1 MADKKHFPAAKISC
15 VTYTQDMHHAGPPD
29 STPGLTIEVTD
40 CGAGEYLVLHAGHWA
55 IDSRE
60 AADELH
66 ATLLEMLA
74 GCRDG

>member
-1 MADKKHFPAAKISC
+1 MSKSLFMPAKISC

-74 GCRDG
+74 GCRDD

>member
-1 MADKKHFPAAKISC
+1 MAIKDSFMPAKISC
-15 VTYTQDMHHAGPPD
+15 ITYTQEMHNAGPRD
-29 STPGLTIEVTD
+29 ATVGLTIEVTD

>member
-1 MADKKHFPAAKISC
+1 MALDETFMPAKISC
-15 VTYTQDMHHAGPPD
+15 ITYTQQMHNAGPRD
-29 STPGLTIEVTD
+29 ATVGLTIEVTD

-55 IDSRE
+55 IDSRA

-66 ATLLEMLA
+66 ATLLAMLA

>member
-1 MADKKHFPAAKISC
+1 MSKSPIMPAKISC
-15 VTYTQDMHHAGPPD
+15 ITYTQRMHNAGPRD
-29 STPGLTIEVTD
+29 ATVGLTIEVTD

-55 IDSRE
+55 IDSRA

>member
-1 MADKKHFPAAKISC
+1 MNKNLFLPAKISC
-15 VTYTQDMHHAGPPD
+15 INYTQEMPHAGPPD
-29 STPGLTIEVTD
+29 STPCLTIEVTD